1 MKSEPPDL
9 VPAKTQVK
17 VIIRRVPVF
26 PPQSQ
31 TGGRRPVQVPAIL
44 VTMSSVTWPGT
55 QNCRGS
61 DADTCHVLLARDTRM
76 FGH

>member
-1 MKSEPPDL
+1 MSLQSWFLRKHKL
-9 VPAKTQVK
+9 R
-17 VIIRRVPVF
+17 VILRRVPVS

-31 TGGRRPVQVPAIL
+31 TGGRRPVQVTAIL

>member
-1 MKSEPPDL
+1 MS
-9 VPAKTQVK
+9 
-17 VIIRRVPVF
+17 

-31 TGGRRPVQVPAIL
+31 TGGLRPVQVTAIL

-76 FGH
+76 FGHWGGREVKIVRLVR

>member
-1 MKSEPPDL
+1 MS
-9 VPAKTQVK
+9 
-17 VIIRRVPVF
+17 

-31 TGGRRPVQVPAIL
+31 TGGRRPVQVTAIL